1 MTNKLALDFAM
12 PRAIA
17 NMRAVSPGAVP
28 LPVAA
33 RRGDRIA
40 HWYGWLGHSL
50 PAAGA
55 TTFK

>member
-17 NMRAVSPGAVP
+17 NICAVSPGAVP

-40 HWYGWLGHSL
+40 HRYGWLRHPL
-50 PAAGA
+50 PAARA